1 MSLARQLFNDM
12 RPLYRL
18 LEEGFNQPA
27 AFAVSPSRHSFLED
41 PFFQPSNTMR
51 LALDV
56 TEQGNNY
63 IVEAEMPGV
72 KKENLEVKIGDAG
85 RSVTIEGK
93 TFRKT
98 LGDSRDASTAPD
110 TSSSS
115 EATGGQG
122 TGMGY
127 IALITEKNTNNI
139 HRLYSCD

>member
-18 LEEGFNQPA
+18 LEQGLNQPA
-27 AFAVSPSRHSFLED
+27 AFAVSPSRRSLFED

-56 TEQGNNY
+56 TEQESNY

-98 LGDSRDASTAPD
+98 LGDSRDAAPAAPD
-110 TSSSS
+110 ASNPS
-115 EATGGQG
+115 EATEGKG
-122 TGMGY
+122 TGMWF
-127 IALITEKNTNNI
+127 IT
-139 HRLYSCD
+139 HD